1 MNLFFKFDSHHL
13 ILFFYIKFNSFFYCY
28 LFCFGFFLIC
38 FFNSISHYLVD
49 WKFNLVI
56 FLGCLFMG
64 WSKVKTLGARSR
76 VCKIRLSWLWSIFL
90 SFSKINLFRLH
101 PSIFYRFEIGI
112 RDICF
117 SIFFLWSWLKS
128 LFFHSFFIFL
138 VLLFNIKLV
147 W

>member
-1 MNLFFKFDSHHL
+1 LNLFFKFDSHHS
-13 ILFFYIKFNSFFYCY
+13 ILFFISNFIFFIVIYFV
-28 LFCFGFFLIC
+28 LNFVLIC

-64 WSKVKTLGARSR
+64 WPKPYELGHEFVKLDWVDFG
-76 VCKIRLSWLWSIFL
+76 LFFL

-101 PSIFYRFEIGI
+101 PSIFYRFGIGL

-117 SIFFLWSWLKS
+117 SIFFLWGWLKS
-128 LFFHSFFIFL
+128 LFFHFFFIFL
-138 VLLFNIKLV
+138 VLSFNIKLV